1 MAGEQREG
9 GSWGA
14 GEATGEVEREAK
26 RWRAAG
32 DWSGREG
39 SAGDGFGVRCQQR
52 VHTGTVGERARENV
66 LITLFFF
73 AKKRSYL
80 SLNSYL
86 YFMRIRE
93 RLHNLPT
100 VIH

>member
-66 LITLFFF
+66 LFFLRGERMYLSPFFF
-73 AKKRSYL
+73 K
-80 SLNSYL
+80 
-86 YFMRIRE
+86 E
-93 RLHNLPT
+93 ET
-100 VIH
+100 VFIS

>member
-1 MAGEQREG
+1 MYFFFCG
-9 GSWGA
+9 
-14 GEATGEVEREAK
+14 ERE
-26 RWRAAG
+26 
-32 DWSGREG
+32 
-39 SAGDGFGVRCQQR
+39 CTY
-52 VHTGTVGERARENV
+52 HP
-66 LITLFFF
+66 FFS
-73 AKKRSYL
+73 KKRPYL